1 MTTTTTAFVAVCF
14 LIRRDRILTDDAPSR
29 SSPTAGWTKRS
40 SSRQVL
46 KSGCEPEKVPVGF
59 AFQEENL

>member
-29 SSPTAGWTKRS
+29 SSLTAVWTKRS
-40 SSRQVL
+40 SSRQVP
-46 KSGCEPEKVPVGF
+46 KSGYKSEKVPVGF
-59 AFQEENL
+59 ASPEENL